1 MIITDEFDIPPYVW
15 LSSILAYRDRFYP
28 GAASLETHLLI
39 DAILAQDDYS
49 AKEEGIRQT
58 LDKLHALGLITVETR
73 LGLDQW
79 LSVMLHGFRQLHS
92 ILRRANE
99 FCQISRTANA

>member
-39 DAILAQDDYS
+39 DADFS
-49 AKEEGIRQT
+49 PG
-58 LDKLHALGLITVETR
+58 R
-73 LGLDQW
+73 L
-79 LSVMLHGFRQLHS
+79 FRQKKKEYARHS
-92 ILRRANE
+92 INYML
-99 FCQISRTANA
+99 